1 MGPTTTPD
9 FGFCRELDEQLF
21 SILRRISADD
31 GQARWIIN
39 RLIQTVMADYT
50 DGSLAGLLTACDEI
64 PSLYAVCYLT
74 DRPFLCTK
82 RYLYFKVLIKSTDK
96 KSFQISNIFKV
107 QKKYVADLQK
117 RRFSIEKTATTEKH
131 PPLLSSPE

>member
-107 QKKYVADLQK
+107 QKNTSLIYKSVDFQ
-117 RRFSIEKTATTEKH
+117 
-131 PPLLSSPE
+131 